1 VDNPVKK
8 IIYITLGSAIMS
20 FGIINFSVTSNLAA
34 GGVTGIALIL
44 FHQFGI
50 GTGVSTLLL
59 NIPLL
64 IIYYRFTSKAVF
76 LYTVFGIAM
85 VSGFLSLF
93 EWLGP
98 IMPSLQDDMI
108 LAAIG
113 FGATVGIGSGMIM
126 QFDGTT
132 GGMAIVA
139 RLLKEFFGTPVSKT
153 FLITDTIII
162 SASFFFFLT
171 ITDGIYSILAAFIA
185 SVTLAKYQEGFIIG
199 YKVLIFSEHNDKI
212 SDFIIN
218 ELDRGVTFIK
228 GTGGFSNEEK
238 KIILTIIDRKQ
249 VVALKKGVNRIDP
262 GSFVSISHTYE
273 TLGEGFT
280 FEQNTDKIMKKN
292 LEQEVR
298 QNQERETR
306 QIQEKE
312 APQKSQEK
320 ETLQKNQE
328 QNARE

>member
-1 VDNPVKK
+1 MENPVKK
-8 IIYITLGSAIMS
+8 IIYITLGTAIMS

-34 GGVTGIALIL
+34 GGLTGISLIL

-50 GTGVSTLLL
+50 GTGVSTLLM

-64 IIYYRFTSKAVF
+64 IVYYRFTGKAVF
-76 LYTVFGIAM
+76 FYTVFGIVL

-93 EWLGP
+93 EWIGP
-98 IMPSLQDDMI
+98 IMPNLQDDMI

-153 FLITDTIII
+153 FLITDTLVI

-185 SVTLAKYQEGFIIG
+185 AVTLAKYQEGFIIG
-199 YKVLIFSEHNDKI
+199 YKVLIFSEYNDKI
-212 SDFIIN
+212 CDFIIN
-218 ELDRGVTFIK
+218 ELERGVTFIK
-228 GTGGFSNEEK
+228 GTGGFSKEEK

-249 VVALKKGVNRIDP
+249 VVALKKGVNKIDP

-280 FEQNTDKIMKKN
+280 FEQNMDEVMKKN
-292 LEQEVR
+292 LEQQVRKSLEQEVL
-298 QNQERETR
+298 Q
-306 QIQEKE
+306 
-312 APQKSQEK
+312 SQEQ
-320 ETLQKNQE
+320 EGGIKNE
-328 QNARE
+328 WKSN

>member
-1 VDNPVKK
+1 
-8 IIYITLGSAIMS
+8 MS

-34 GGVTGIALIL
+34 GGITGIALIL

-50 GTGVSTLLL
+50 GTGVSTLFL

-64 IIYYRFTSKAVF
+64 IIYYRFTNKAVF
-76 LYTVFGIAM
+76 LYTVYGIAM
-85 VSGFLSLF
+85 VSGFLTLF
-93 EWLGP
+93 EWMGP
-98 IMPSLQDDMI
+98 VMPNLQEDMI

-113 FGATVGIGSGMIM
+113 FGATVGIGAGMIM

-185 SVTLAKYQEGFIIG
+185 AVTLAKYQEGFIIG
-199 YKVLIFSEHNDKI
+199 YKVLIFSEQHDKI
-212 SDFIIN
+212 CDFIIS

-249 VVALKKGVNRIDP
+249 VVALKKGVNKIDP

-280 FEQNTDKIMKKN
+280 FEKNMDEVMKKN

-298 QNQERETR
+298 QNQEDQQNLKKEVR
-306 QIQEKE
+306 QNLKKEVRQNQEEEVRKNQEKE
-312 APQKSQEK
+312 NP
-320 ETLQKNQE
+320 QKNQE